1 MTLAARRSMSSTSLP
16 IIRGVKPRDTSR
28 RYRLCL
34 GGSMLRIVRR
44 SWDSAISSWSGM
56 NVPPTSELNVALSWL
71 TARTSA
77 CLVTAQN
84 PGPSGSGC
92 R

>member
-1 MTLAARRSMSSTSLP
+1 MSSTSLP
-16 IIRGVKPRDTSR
+16 IIRGVKPGHEPAVPVV
-28 RYRLCL
+28 L
-34 GGSMLRIVRR
+34 GRVHVEDREADLRQRHLVLVGDERAA
-44 SWDSAISSWSGM
+44 D
-56 NVPPTSELNVALSWL
+56 PELNVALSWL